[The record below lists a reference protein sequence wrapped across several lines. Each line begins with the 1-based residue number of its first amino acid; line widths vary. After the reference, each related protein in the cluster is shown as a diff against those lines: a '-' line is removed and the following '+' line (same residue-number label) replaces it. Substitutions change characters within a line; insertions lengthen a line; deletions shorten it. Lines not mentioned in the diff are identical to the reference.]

1 MNVKVR
7 IFWGDELLTPS
18 ALSTITICNP
28 EVDRIVNRVV
38 DQMTPGEEGDY
49 KHIS

>member
-1 MNVKVR
+1 MMMKIRV
-7 IFWGDELLTPS
+7 FWGDERLTPS

-38 DQMTPGEEGDY
+38 DQLAPDQEPNQP
-49 KHIS
+49 HIS